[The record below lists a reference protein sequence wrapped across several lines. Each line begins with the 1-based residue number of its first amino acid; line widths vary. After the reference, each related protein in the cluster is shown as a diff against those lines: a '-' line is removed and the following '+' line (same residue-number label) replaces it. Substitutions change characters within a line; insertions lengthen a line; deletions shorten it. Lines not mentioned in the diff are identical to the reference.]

1 MRIVSAID
9 RPLADEHMI
18 GVDPPLVAQLPG
30 VWRRRINPLAGRS
43 LSDLALTAEQ
53 DARAGVQRLR
63 GQSVSAGIVSGL
75 DVMLEPG
82 ALGGAPGHARMQIL
96 PGLGLARSGEDVL
109 VASPRS
115 IALADLPVRARV
127 DLLDAIAA
135 GAPAPAIA
143 PEPAG
148 AGLAVAGAG
157 ALAGMAPLL
166 PRRLSKPPLGE
177 LIGAA
182 AAAALPRVA
191 VLVAQPVTVTLL
203 AQAADACG
211 PDPRDDPYDDLQR
224 VDGVRLLLDLWPA
237 EMVARAGGPD
247 YSLPAPGP
255 AQRNQLAYRIFDV
268 ERQQAPDETH
278 PWEDVG
284 VALALIGFNA
294 DWTLAF
300 VDRSSVARLAGMPKP
315 RTPAVA
321 GTGNALLWQA
331 QVSQMSE
338 QMASLTDLAPAT
350 LAATFRRLP
359 PVGFLPVDVVDL
371 TQHRQNFFPA
381 GWGVTLAPVPLEQA
395 DLVAAESAALLPF
408 NLDVIEEAELL
419 VPVPERVYE
428 PGLLQTAGMDP
439 AFDRAVDRALGQ
451 RSEWLARREWVRRR
465 RDVLQDAVS
474 GRRPGWPTADLSADE
489 MLPDPAARAPL
500 GCTQIREVAA
510 GANARTLTMTNAGSS
525 LVFVSGD
532 AFYCWMRI
540 ADATNLTGF
549 SVALGVNTRTTTPDW
564 SHLVFWGAADAAG
577 GAAAKLSA
585 GALPAP
591 GQWTLL
597 RVPAERAWT
606 AANASLV
613 RASIDGI
620 QLAQHG
626 GTVQWGPVGKLDA
639 GGLDTV
645 WIADEAPPGAR
656 LADSANPNASVWP
669 SVAAAGGVS
678 LDPPEDDFATVA
690 SGGVRTAAEVLALR
704 GRWPQDLF
712 TDDFRDL
719 DEAGI
724 DGFVQALE
732 SRIKATN
739 DAVDLGFLQ
748 SRANIYRVR
757 QYMLGADAAS
767 RLVTSPAIA
776 DTVTR
781 NESARAQSADIAT
794 FAKAA
799 YETDF
804 LRDPSNPLK
813 TAPAG
818 TFEQAPGA
826 PANAPAPI
834 VQPLAK
840 GPADIRSFTP
850 VAVATPLVRNFD
862 LTRIGRVTPA
872 VAAAPV
878 VTPAV
883 APIVAPA
890 ATRILTP
897 AATQTVSLTAAT
909 TPVTL
914 ALTPA
919 ASALAGL
926 ALVQDVQT
934 PVTVASLAAGLAAQR
949 RGVSIADV
957 QAQLP
962 IAGPIDRTAS
972 VAERLT
978 PPPSVDAYS
987 YAIAGKQDV
996 VDALG
1001 GLIQTDGDARP
1012 AGIALGDLPAPGF
1025 HALKDDGPQPTVA
1038 QLLADQQKA
1047 AGAREF
1053 GDTEAI
1059 PDKNGAPARHEADY
1073 FTFAVKA
1080 IDNGI
1085 AMMRLVEARIA
1096 LYDSLV
1102 ADARSVRVAL
1112 TGHIADADARLRT
1125 VDVQVEE
1132 ARQDLGVA
1140 SSLRAEEQARVDAL
1154 NARRQAVLAANANIV
1169 LYRRPRRA
1177 ARVSLVPTVAAASAA
1192 DTAPIVA
1199 CNREH
1204 PAVPEEI
1211 QAYVALLRD
1220 APVSWFPNVHPVI
1233 DRIDRLDSMRAALVS
1248 VQQRAAAAPP
1258 VTAPVMPASASK
1270 FVQTVGKVMLAQQSA
1285 LAGRRTQAL
1294 QLDLGAIASSNLAN
1308 ARRVLI
1314 QRGSLADLLAGDHN
1328 RAALSTAVAQEIDQ
1342 IGAAAACLHDAFGD
1356 APPASRLQWAELLS
1370 EFDQPV
1376 LLRDLSGLAGWT
1388 GLPPDTRR
1396 TQQGLVDWLFGRVDA
1411 SIPAAQT
1418 AISELVRIC
1427 LLMAAHAPVERL
1439 IPARLVAAAPARP
1452 GSVFHV
1458 FADSSAVRIG
1468 MTALV
1473 RDAGGKVLAHAVV
1486 EDLSDGIAQSR
1497 ITQTFGAIDTLTAS
1511 ARIDLSDRPLAL
1523 AASPAG

>member
-9 RPLADEHMI
+9 RPLADEHVI

-82 ALGGAPGHARMQIL
+82 ALGGAPNHARMQIL
-96 PGLGLARSGEDVL
+96 PGLGLARSGEDVV

-127 DLLDAIAA
+127 DVLDAIAS
-135 GAPAPAIA
+135 GAPAPAI
-143 PEPAG
+143 PPVPAG
-148 AGLAVAGAG
+148 AGIAVAGV
-157 ALAGMAPLL
+157 LAGMAAPL
-166 PRRLSKPPLGE
+166 PRRLSKPSLGG

-191 VLVAQPVTVTLL
+191 VLVAQPVTVTML

-237 EMVARAGGPD
+237 EMVARAGVSD

-268 ERQQAPDETH
+268 ERLQAPDETH

-321 GTGNALLWQA
+321 GAGNALLWQA
-331 QVSQMSE
+331 QVSQFSE
-338 QMASLTDLAPAT
+338 QMASLSDLAPAT

-359 PVGFLPVDVVDL
+359 PVGFLPIDVVEL
-371 TQHRQNFFPA
+371 AQHRQNFFSA
-381 GWGVTLAPVPLEQA
+381 GWGVTLAPLPLEQA

-408 NLDVIEEAELL
+408 NLDVIDEAELF

-428 PGLLQTAGMDP
+428 PGLLQIAGMDP
-439 AFDRAVDRALGQ
+439 AFDRAVDGAIAA

-474 GRRPGWPTADLSADE
+474 GQRPSWPTADVSADE

-510 GANARTLTMTNAGSS
+510 GANPRTLTMTAAGSS
-525 LVFVSGD
+525 LVFAPGD
-532 AFYCWMRI
+532 VFYCWVRI
-540 ADATNLTGF
+540 VDAANLTGF
-549 SVALGVNTRTTTPDW
+549 SVALGMNTRTAAPDW
-564 SHLVFWGAADAAG
+564 SHLAFWGAADAAG
-577 GAAAKLSA
+577 GAPPANLSA

-591 GQWTLL
+591 SQWTML
-597 RVPAERAWT
+597 RVPADRAWT

-613 RASIDGI
+613 RMSIDGI

-626 GTVQWGPVGKLDA
+626 GTVQWGPIGKLDA
-639 GGLDTV
+639 AGLDTV

-656 LADSANPNASVWP
+656 LADSANANASVWP
-669 SVAAAGGVS
+669 SVPAGGGVNP
-678 LDPPEDDFATVA
+678 DPPEDDFATVA

-704 GRWPQDLF
+704 ARWPQDLF
-712 TDDFRDL
+712 ANDFRDL

-732 SRIKATN
+732 SRITATN
-739 DAVDLGFLQ
+739 DAVDLGFLK

-757 QYMLGADAAS
+757 QYILGADAAS
-767 RLVTSPAIA
+767 RLVTSPALA
-776 DTVTR
+776 DTVVR
-781 NESARAQSADIAT
+781 NESARAQSADLST

-813 TAPAG
+813 TAPPG
-818 TFEQAPGA
+818 TFEATPAAPG
-826 PANAPAPI
+826 NAPGPI
-834 VQPLAK
+834 VKPVAK
-840 GPADIRSFTP
+840 GPDDIRSFTP
-850 VAVATPLVRNFD
+850 VAVAVPPVRNFD
-862 LTRIGRVTPA
+862 LTRIARVSP
-872 VAAAPV
+872 VIGAAAPIATPFAAPIFTPI
-878 VTPAV
+878 VTPS
-883 APIVAPA
+883 
-890 ATRILTP
+890 
-897 AATQTVSLTAAT
+897 ATQKVSLAAAT
-909 TPVTL
+909 TPGTL
-914 ALTPA
+914 TLTSA
-919 ASALAGL
+919 VSALAGA
-926 ALVQDVQT
+926 ALVHDVQT
-934 PVTVASLAAGLAAQR
+934 PVTLTSLAAGLAAQW

-957 QAQLP
+957 RAQLP

-1001 GLIQTDGDARP
+1001 GLIQTDGSVRP

-1025 HALKDDGPQPTVA
+1025 HALKAGDAGPTVA

-1047 AGAREF
+1047 ADQRAF

-1080 IDNGI
+1080 IDNSI

-1096 LYDSLV
+1096 TYDGLV

-1112 TGHIADADARLRT
+1112 TGHIVDADARLRT
-1125 VDVQVEE
+1125 IDVQVEE

-1154 NARRQAVLAANANIV
+1154 NARRHAVLAANANIV

-1177 ARVSLVPTVAAASAA
+1177 ARMSSVPTVAAASASDA
-1192 DTAPIVA
+1192 APIVA

-1204 PAVPEEI
+1204 PAVPEQI

-1220 APVSWFPNVHPVI
+1220 APVSWFPNVHPLV
-1233 DRIDRLDSMRAALVS
+1233 DRIDRLDAVRAALVS
-1248 VQQRAAAAPP
+1248 VQQRAAAAP
-1258 VTAPVMPASASK
+1258 VAAASVAASATASK
-1270 FVQTVGKVMLAQQSA
+1270 FLLTVGRVMVAQQTA

-1294 QLDLGAIASSNLAN
+1294 QLDLGAIASSSLAN

-1328 RAALSTAVAQEIDQ
+1328 RAVLSTAVAKEIDQ
-1342 IGAAAACLHDAFGD
+1342 IAAAAACLHAAFGD
-1356 APPASRLQWAELLS
+1356 APPASRLRWAELLS
-1370 EFDQPV
+1370 EFDKPV

-1396 TQQGLVDWLFGRVDA
+1396 TQQGLVDWLFGRIDA
-1411 SIPAAQT
+1411 SIPAALT

-1439 IPARLVAAAPARP
+1439 IPARLVAPAPARP

-1486 EDLSDGIAQSR
+1486 EDLSDGVAQSR

-1511 ARIDLSDRPLAL
+1511 TRIDLSDRPIAL
-1523 AASPAG
+1523 AASLVG